1 MNKIKILIITVSL
14 IVLSFSLDL
23 SSRQGAPN
31 NATYNNT
38 GIFITASQ
46 ISTGADT
53 NLVDIIGTTFTADAA
68 GIYTIQIYGAI
79 NNAANTT
86 GYGIGIDCAQTPV
99 LIWMTGTSQ
108 LADTGT
114 VSSWESIADN
124 AIVGVTSGVPTNA
137 TDTPVT
143 GGGMLKA
150 HATVAGTC
158 IFRLR
163 SETTAVARLQSG
175 SVFIVRK
182 IS

>member
-1 MNKIKILIITVSL
+1 MIDKFTRIFITVCIL
-14 IVLSFSLDL
+14 AIIPILLL
-23 SSRQGAPN
+23 GQGAPN

-53 NLVDIIGTTFTADAA
+53 NLVDITGTTFTADAA

>member
-53 NLVDIIGTTFTADAA
+53 NLVDITGTTFTADAA
-68 GIYTIQIYGAI
+68 GIYTIQIYGAV

-86 GYGIGIDCAQTPV
+86 GYGIGINCQQTPV
-99 LIWMTGTSQ
+99 LIWMTGNSE

-114 VSSWESIADN
+114 SSEWESITNN
-124 AIVGVTSGVPTNA
+124 AIVGVTSGVPTNS
-137 TDTPVT
+137 TDAPFV

-150 HATVAGTC
+150 HATVDGTC
-158 IFRLR
+158 IFRFR
-163 SETTAVARLQSG
+163 SETTAVARLQAG
-175 SVFIVRK
+175 SVFVVK
-182 IS
+182 KVG

>member
-1 MNKIKILIITVSL
+1 MKTLKITLISCIALVAL
-14 IVLSFSLDL
+14 LSG
-23 SSRQGAPN
+23 QGAPN

-38 GIFITASQ
+38 GVFITSSQ

-53 NLVDIIGTTFTADAA
+53 NLVDITGTTFSFDAA
-68 GIYTIQIYGAI
+68 GIYTFEIYGAV

-86 GYGIGIDCAQTPV
+86 GYGIGINCTQTPV
-99 LIWMTGTSQ
+99 LIWMQGNSQ

-114 VSSWESIADN
+114 ADGWESIAND

-137 TDTPVT
+137 TDTPVV

-150 HATVAGTC
+150 HATLAGTC

-175 SVFIVRK
+175 SVFIIRK
-182 IS
+182 VG